1 MKKVQRP
8 ARTFSRSA
16 IFYDKIC
23 KSVNF
28 FVIFCVYMVGR
39 WNTPHTQKEEI
50 WMKRKSLRTLVCALL
65 ASLALTTFAFADN
78 GPKPQ
83 LIVRVKNAPQ
93 EPYYLD
99 LLAKGD
105 WDAEDGNRIDGIDW
119 NYDGKEDTLDPDLLA
134 LLRDNVPAGWH
145 ACVAQGTTGAPMW
158 GELYAEGTD
167 ASGNALHWFGYV
179 GVPSTYRIIL
189 VTESGKVWVS
199 DILNRRVLQ
208 SSVTVNWSDD
218 TSAVTVSV
226 PSTIPGYLLQFVAT
240 LVPTLLIEGALL
252 LLFRYSWKK
261 NWETFLLVNVLTQGF
276 LAVASVYVTA
286 HNGVSA
292 WYLFFFLLPAEL
304 IILLVELYLYAGCG
318 LLTGHSKGRAAAY
331 AITANLASAV
341 LGYYLAVP
349 VWRLVVSIL

>member
-1 MKKVQRP
+1 
-8 ARTFSRSA
+8 
-16 IFYDKIC
+16 
-23 KSVNF
+23 
-28 FVIFCVYMVGR
+28 
-39 WNTPHTQKEEI
+39 
-50 WMKRKSLRTLVCALL
+50 MKRKSLRTLVCALL

-226 PSTIPGYLLQFVAT
+226 PSTIPGYLLQLVAT
-240 LVPTLLIEGALL
+240 LVPTLLIEGIIL
-252 LLFRYSWKK
+252 LLFQYSWKQ
-261 NWETFLLVNVLTQGF
+261 NWKAFLLVNLITQGL
-276 LAVASVYVTA
+276 LAIASSVYA
-286 HNGVSA
+286 IQSGPNMFS
-292 WYLFFFLLPAEL
+292 YLIFFLPAEL
-304 IILLVELYLYAGCG
+304 FILIAEAYLYAGRG
-318 LLTGHSKGRAAAY
+318 MLKGHSKKRAAAY
-331 AITANLASAV
+331 AVTANLISAI
-341 LGYYLAVP
+341 LGYYLAEA
-349 VWRLVVSIL
+349 VWRLVVSIS

>member
-1 MKKVQRP
+1 
-8 ARTFSRSA
+8 
-16 IFYDKIC
+16 
-23 KSVNF
+23 
-28 FVIFCVYMVGR
+28 
-39 WNTPHTQKEEI
+39 
-50 WMKRKSLRTLVCALL
+50 MKRKSLRTLVCALL

-134 LLRDNVPAGWH
+134 LLRNNVPAGWH

-240 LVPTLLIEGALL
+240 LVPTLLIEGIIL
-252 LLFRYSWKK
+252 LLFQYSWKQ
-261 NWETFLLVNVLTQGF
+261 NWKAFLLVNLITQGL
-276 LAVASVYVTA
+276 LAIASSVYA
-286 HNGVSA
+286 IQSGPNMFS
-292 WYLFFFLLPAEL
+292 YLIFFLPAEL
-304 IILLVELYLYAGCG
+304 FILIAEAYLYAGRG
-318 LLTGHSKGRAAAY
+318 MLKGHSKKRAAAY
-331 AITANLASAV
+331 AVTANLISAI
-341 LGYYLAVP
+341 LGYYLAEA
-349 VWRLVVSIL
+349 VWRLVVSIS

>member
-1 MKKVQRP
+1 
-8 ARTFSRSA
+8 
-16 IFYDKIC
+16 
-23 KSVNF
+23 
-28 FVIFCVYMVGR
+28 
-39 WNTPHTQKEEI
+39 
-50 WMKRKSLRTLVCALL
+50 MKRKSLRTLVCALL

-105 WDAEDGNRIDGIDW
+105 WDTEDGNRIDGIDW

-240 LVPTLLIEGALL
+240 LVPTLLIEGIIL
-252 LLFRYSWKK
+252 LLFQYSWKQ
-261 NWETFLLVNVLTQGF
+261 NWMAFLSVNLFTQGL
-276 LAVASVYVTA
+276 LAIASSKLA
-286 HNGVSA
+286 IQRGLSMFG
-292 WYLFFFLLPAEL
+292 YLVVFLPAEL
-304 IILLVELYLYAGCG
+304 LILIVEAYLYAGCG
-318 LLTGHSKGRAAAY
+318 MLEGHSKKRAAAY
-331 AITANLASAV
+331 AVTANLVSAI
-341 LGYYLAVP
+341 LGYYLTDAV
-349 VWRLVVSIL
+349 WHLVVSIL

>member
-1 MKKVQRP
+1 
-8 ARTFSRSA
+8 
-16 IFYDKIC
+16 
-23 KSVNF
+23 
-28 FVIFCVYMVGR
+28 
-39 WNTPHTQKEEI
+39 
-50 WMKRKSLRTLVCALL
+50 MKRKSLRTLVCALL
-65 ASLALTTFAFADN
+65 ASLALTTFAFADF

-83 LIVRVKNAPQ
+83 LIVRVKDAPQ

-145 ACVAQGTTGAPMW
+145 ACVAQGTTGAPIY
-158 GELYAEGTD
+158 GELYSENTD
-167 ASGNALHWFGYV
+167 ASGNDLHVFGYH

-226 PSTIPGYLLQFVAT
+226 PSTIPGYLLQLVAT
-240 LVPTLLIEGALL
+240 LVPTLLIEGIIL
-252 LLFRYSWKK
+252 LLFQYSWKQ
-261 NWETFLLVNVLTQGF
+261 NWKAFLLVNLITQGL
-276 LAVASVYVTA
+276 LAIASSVYA
-286 HNGVSA
+286 IQSGPNMFS
-292 WYLFFFLLPAEL
+292 YLIFFLPAEL
-304 IILLVELYLYAGCG
+304 FILIAEAYLYAGRG
-318 LLTGHSKGRAAAY
+318 MLKGHSKKRAAAY
-331 AITANLASAV
+331 AVTANLISAI
-341 LGYYLAVP
+341 LGYYLAEA

>member
-1 MKKVQRP
+1 
-8 ARTFSRSA
+8 
-16 IFYDKIC
+16 
-23 KSVNF
+23 
-28 FVIFCVYMVGR
+28 
-39 WNTPHTQKEEI
+39 
-50 WMKRKSLRTLVCALL
+50 MKRKSLRTLVCALL

-105 WDAEDGNRIDGIDW
+105 WGAEDGNSIDGIDW
-119 NYDGKEDTLDPDLLA
+119 NYDGKENTLDPDLLA

-240 LVPTLLIEGALL
+240 LVPTLLIEGIIL
-252 LLFRYSWKK
+252 LLFQYSWKQ
-261 NWETFLLVNVLTQGF
+261 NWKAFLFVNLITQGL
-276 LAVASVYVTA
+276 LAIASSVYA
-286 HNGVSA
+286 IQSGPNMFS
-292 WYLFFFLLPAEL
+292 YLIFFLPAEL
-304 IILLVELYLYAGCG
+304 FILIAEAYLYAGCG
-318 LLTGHSKGRAAAY
+318 FLTGHSKGRAAAY

-341 LGYYLAVP
+341 LGYYLAEP

>member
-1 MKKVQRP
+1 
-8 ARTFSRSA
+8 
-16 IFYDKIC
+16 
-23 KSVNF
+23 
-28 FVIFCVYMVGR
+28 
-39 WNTPHTQKEEI
+39 
-50 WMKRKSLRTLVCALL
+50 MKRKSLRTLVCALL

-145 ACVAQGTTGAPMW
+145 ACVAQGTTGAPIY
-158 GELYAEGTD
+158 GELYSENTD

-240 LVPTLLIEGALL
+240 LVPTLLIEGIIL
-252 LLFRYSWKK
+252 LLFQYSWKQ
-261 NWETFLLVNVLTQGF
+261 NWKAFLLVNLITQGL
-276 LAVASVYVTA
+276 LAIASSVYA
-286 HNGVSA
+286 IQSGPNMFS
-292 WYLFFFLLPAEL
+292 YLIFFLPAEL
-304 IILLVELYLYAGCG
+304 FILIAEAYLYAGRG
-318 LLTGHSKGRAAAY
+318 MLKGHSKKRAAAY
-331 AITANLASAV
+331 AVTANLISAI
-341 LGYYLAVP
+341 LGYYLAEA

>member
-1 MKKVQRP
+1 
-8 ARTFSRSA
+8 
-16 IFYDKIC
+16 
-23 KSVNF
+23 
-28 FVIFCVYMVGR
+28 
-39 WNTPHTQKEEI
+39 
-50 WMKRKSLRTLVCALL
+50 MKRASLRTFVCALL

-119 NYDGKEDTLDPDLLA
+119 NYDDKEDTLDPDLLA

-145 ACVAQGTTGAPMW
+145 ACVAQGTTGAPIY
-158 GELYAEGTD
+158 GELYSENTD

-226 PSTIPGYLLQFVAT
+226 PSTIPGYLLQLVAT
-240 LVPTLLIEGALL
+240 LVPTLLIEGIIL
-252 LLFRYSWKK
+252 LLFQYSWKQ
-261 NWETFLLVNVLTQGF
+261 NWKAFLLVNLITQGL
-276 LAVASVYVTA
+276 LAIASSVYA
-286 HNGVSA
+286 IQSGPNMFS
-292 WYLFFFLLPAEL
+292 YLIFFLPAEL
-304 IILLVELYLYAGCG
+304 FILIAEAYLYAGRG
-318 LLTGHSKGRAAAY
+318 MLKGHSKKRAAAY
-331 AITANLASAV
+331 AVTANLISAI
-341 LGYYLAVP
+341 LGYYLAEA
-349 VWRLVVSIL
+349 VWRLVVSIS

>member
-1 MKKVQRP
+1 
-8 ARTFSRSA
+8 
-16 IFYDKIC
+16 
-23 KSVNF
+23 
-28 FVIFCVYMVGR
+28 
-39 WNTPHTQKEEI
+39 
-50 WMKRKSLRTLVCALL
+50 MKRKSLRTLVCALL
-65 ASLALTTFAFADN
+65 ASLALTTFACADN

-226 PSTIPGYLLQFVAT
+226 PSTIPGYLLQLVAT
-240 LVPTLLIEGALL
+240 LVPTLLIEGIIL
-252 LLFRYSWKK
+252 LLFQYSWKQ
-261 NWETFLLVNVLTQGF
+261 NWKAFLLVNLITQGL
-276 LAVASVYVTA
+276 LAIASSVYA
-286 HNGVSA
+286 IQSGPNMFS
-292 WYLFFFLLPAEL
+292 YLIFFLPAEL
-304 IILLVELYLYAGCG
+304 FILIAEAYLYAGRG
-318 LLTGHSKGRAAAY
+318 MLKGHSKKRAAAY
-331 AITANLASAV
+331 AVTANLISAI
-341 LGYYLAVP
+341 LGYYLAEA

>member
-1 MKKVQRP
+1 M
-8 ARTFSRSA
+8 
-16 IFYDKIC
+16 D
-23 KSVNF
+23 
-28 FVIFCVYMVGR
+28 
-39 WNTPHTQKEEI
+39 E
-50 WMKRKSLRTLVCALL
+50 RKSFRALVCALL

-105 WDAEDGNRIDGIDW
+105 WDAEDGNSIDGIDW
-119 NYDGKEDTLDPDLLA
+119 NYDGKEDTLAPDLLA
-134 LLRDNVPAGWH
+134 LLRNNIPAGWH
-145 ACVAQGTTGAPMW
+145 ACTAQGTFGAPIFSH
-158 GELYAEGTD
+158 LFSTGTD
-167 ASGNALHWFGYV
+167 ASGNALHRFGYV

-189 VTESGKVWVS
+189 VTQSGKVWIS
-199 DILNRRVLQ
+199 DTLERKVLQ
-208 SSVTVNWSDD
+208 SSVTVHWADD
-218 TSAVTVSV
+218 TENTTVTV
-226 PSTIPGYLLQFVAT
+226 PSTVTGYLLQFLAT
-240 LVPTLLIEGALL
+240 LVPTLLIEGILL
-252 LLFRYSWKK
+252 LLFQYSWKQ
-261 NWETFLLVNVLTQGF
+261 NWKAFLLVNLLTQGL
-276 LAVASVYVTA
+276 LAVASSSVTA
-286 HNGVSA
+286 HSGVSG

-304 IILLVELYLYAGCG
+304 VILLVELYLYAGRG

>member
-1 MKKVQRP
+1 
-8 ARTFSRSA
+8 
-16 IFYDKIC
+16 
-23 KSVNF
+23 
-28 FVIFCVYMVGR
+28 
-39 WNTPHTQKEEI
+39 
-50 WMKRKSLRTLVCALL
+50 MKRKSLRTLVCALL

-226 PSTIPGYLLQFVAT
+226 PSTIPGYLLQLVAT
-240 LVPTLLIEGALL
+240 LVPTLLIEGIIL
-252 LLFRYSWKK
+252 LLFQYSWKQ
-261 NWETFLLVNVLTQGF
+261 NWKAFLLVNLITQGL
-276 LAVASVYVTA
+276 LAIASSVYA
-286 HNGVSA
+286 IQSGPNMFS
-292 WYLFFFLLPAEL
+292 YLIFFLPAEL
-304 IILLVELYLYAGCG
+304 FILIAEAYLYAGRG
-318 LLTGHSKGRAAAY
+318 MLKGHSKKRAAAY
-331 AITANLASAV
+331 AVTANLISAI
-341 LGYYLAVP
+341 LGA
-349 VWRLVVSIL
+349 

>member
-1 MKKVQRP
+1 
-8 ARTFSRSA
+8 
-16 IFYDKIC
+16 
-23 KSVNF
+23 
-28 FVIFCVYMVGR
+28 
-39 WNTPHTQKEEI
+39 
-50 WMKRKSLRTLVCALL
+50 MKRKSLRTLVCALL

-83 LIVRVKNAPQ
+83 LIVRVKDAPQ
-93 EPYYLD
+93 ELYYLD

-119 NYDGKEDTLDPDLLA
+119 NYDGKRGYARPRPLSTSARQCSRRLA
-134 LLRDNVPAGWH
+134 RLRGAGPTGRTNRGRGCTRKGRTPLAMHCTGSATSVCRAPTASSSSPNPARSGSPIYSI
-145 ACVAQGTTGAPMW
+145 AAFCNRPSRSTGRTIRP
-158 GELYAEGTD
+158 
-167 ASGNALHWFGYV
+167 
-179 GVPSTYRIIL
+179 
-189 VTESGKVWVS
+189 
-199 DILNRRVLQ
+199 
-208 SSVTVNWSDD
+208 
-218 TSAVTVSV
+218 AVTVSV

-261 NWETFLLVNVLTQGF
+261 NWEAFLLVNVLTQGF